1 MRDKVGFGP
10 ILYNI
15 YANKQRTPI
24 LTPTYPEEAMFGS
37 SSHFWFLQFWSLD
50 KPFLTLPL
58 LSLPPGILLPT
69 DTASNLS

>member
-37 SSHFWFLQFWSLD
+37 SSHFWFL
-50 KPFLTLPL
+50 
-58 LSLPPGILLPT
+58 
-69 DTASNLS
+69 